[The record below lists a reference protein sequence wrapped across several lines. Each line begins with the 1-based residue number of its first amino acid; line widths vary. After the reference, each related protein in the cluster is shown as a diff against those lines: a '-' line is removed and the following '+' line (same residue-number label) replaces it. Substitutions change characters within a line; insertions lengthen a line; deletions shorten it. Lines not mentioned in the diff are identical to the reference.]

1 MRPSYS
7 CSCIVYFEFWFVAFV
22 SNWFQI
28 RSDQQMP
35 QLSSPLTQPIL
46 RMGDI
51 IGLPCDE
58 VTASHGVWATPN
70 CPNWE
75 HDSDMSLF

>member
-1 MRPSYS
+1 
-7 CSCIVYFEFWFVAFV
+7 
-22 SNWFQI
+22 
-28 RSDQQMP
+28 MP
-35 QLSSPLTQPIL
+35 QLSSPLIAQPIL

-70 CPNWE
+70 WE
-75 HDSDMSLF
+75 HDSDMSLFLKSFMM